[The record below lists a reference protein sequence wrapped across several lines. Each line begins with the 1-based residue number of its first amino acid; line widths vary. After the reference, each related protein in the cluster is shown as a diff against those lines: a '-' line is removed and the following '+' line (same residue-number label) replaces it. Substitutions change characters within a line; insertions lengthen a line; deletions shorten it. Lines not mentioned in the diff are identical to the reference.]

1 MDEIYKTIQDAVD
14 SLASELNYRISTG
27 LRDEVKYGESIV
39 YEYAEVETDEEDC
52 YEVKLEV
59 KYDEWG
65 GGPAPDDD
73 PWKMYV
79 NDVSLY
85 IDGTYTDLSRYG
97 LTYEDFQF

>member
-1 MDEIYKTIQDAVD
+1 MGEIYKTIQDAVD

-39 YEYAEVETDEEDC
+39 YEYAEVETYEEDY

-73 PWKMYV
+73 PWEMRV
-79 NDVSLY
+79 NSVSLF
-85 IDGTYTDLSRYG
+85 IDNKYEDPSIYG
-97 LTYEDFQF
+97 VSEEDFQF

>member
-1 MDEIYKTIQDAVD
+1 MGEIYKTIQDAVD

-39 YEYAEVETDEEDC
+39 YEYAEVETDEEDY
-52 YEVKLEV
+52 YEIKLEV

-73 PWKMYV
+73 PWEMRV
-79 NDVSLY
+79 NSVSLF
-85 IDGTYTDLSRYG
+85 IDNKYEDPSIYG
-97 LTYEDFQF
+97 VSEEDFQI